1 MNTEHKLLPV
11 QDTIQMPA
19 GVCPGPQPSSASPT
33 LRSVAVRGANAST
46 SCCGAQVQKHASDYY
61 EASWGPVRELI
72 RETPDG
78 LGGGQALTLT
88 REKVRGLA

>member
-1 MNTEHKLLPV
+1 MLCT
-11 QDTIQMPA
+11 
-19 GVCPGPQPSSASPT
+19 
-33 LRSVAVRGANAST
+33 
-46 SCCGAQVQKHASDYY
+46 QVQKHASDYY

-88 REKVRGLA
+88 REKVGGLAETRAKGHNRAHCSA